1 MNAVDPRRGTWHA
14 GERAAQAR
22 AGTAEHMA
30 HVGPQVIR
38 PFMPDQHR
46 VFFAQLPFVVVGA
59 LDAAGQPW
67 ASILTGLPGFM
78 HSPHPQRLEIAAA
91 PVAGD
96 PLQDA
101 LRLGAPIGLL
111 GIELPTRRR
120 NRMNG
125 FVIVRDGNG
134 FAVEVEESFGNCP
147 QYIQRRDYVAFSP
160 ASGAA
165 ESFDGLPDEAAA
177 LIRRADTMFVAS
189 AAPTDD
195 GDYRVDV
202 SHRGGRPGFLGIDRR
217 NDPKA
222 AAIVVPDF
230 RGNGFFQTLGNL
242 TAYPKA
248 GLLIP
253 DFATG
258 DLLQIAGDA
267 EIVWDGPEVEAFP
280 GAQRLWKVR
289 PRIGHWLR
297 GAFPLR
303 FGEAELSPRSRAVG
317 VYAQG

>member
-1 MNAVDPRRGTWHA
+1 MNAMKPTRTVWHA
-14 GERAAQAR
+14 GERAAQQR
-22 AGTAEHMA
+22 AGTAQHMA
-30 HVGPQVIR
+30 EVGPQVIR

-46 VFFAQLPFVVVGA
+46 MFFAQLPFIVIGA
-59 LDAAGQPW
+59 LDALGQPW
-67 ASILTGLPGFM
+67 ASILSGLPGFVS
-78 HSPHPQRLEIAAA
+78 SPHPQRLEIASA
-91 PVAGD
+91 PVDRD
-96 PLQDA
+96 PVQDA

-125 FVIVRDGNG
+125 FILARDENG

-147 QYIQRRDYVAFSP
+147 QYIQKREYTSFAQENK
-160 ASGAA
+160 ATA
-165 ESFDGLPDEAAA
+165 ESFEGLPADAGD
-177 LIRRADTMFVAS
+177 LIRRADTMFVAT
-189 AAPTDD
+189 AAPTD

-202 SHRGGRPGFLGIDRR
+202 SHRGGRPGFLGIDH
-217 NDPKA
+217 NG
-222 AAIVVPDF
+222 AIVIPDF

-267 EIVWDGPEVEAFP
+267 EIVWEGPEVEAFP

-289 PRIGHWLR
+289 PRGGHWLR

-303 FGEAELSPRSRAVG
+303 FGEAELSPRSRVVG
-317 VYAQG
+317 VYAD

>member
-1 MNAVDPRRGTWHA
+1 MNAIDPSRTVWHA
-14 GERAAQAR
+14 GERTAQER
-22 AGTAEHMA
+22 AGSAEQMA
-30 HVGPQVIR
+30 RVGRQVIR

-46 VFFAQLPFVVVGA
+46 AFFAQLPFIVVGA
-59 LDAAGQPW
+59 LDAKGQPW
-67 ASILTGLPGFM
+67 ASMLTGLPGFA
-78 HSPHPQRLEIAAA
+78 HSPHPQRLEISAE
-91 PVAGD
+91 PVDGD

-101 LRLGAPIGLL
+101 LRLGAPVGLL

-125 FVIVRDGNG
+125 FILAKDENG

-147 QYIQRRDYVAFSP
+147 QYIQRRDYTAF
-160 ASGAA
+160 AQTSGTA
-165 ESFDGLPDEAAA
+165 ESFDGLPAEAAD

-189 AAPTDD
+189 AAPTD

-202 SHRGGRPGFLGIDRR
+202 SHRGGQPGFLGIDGTG
-217 NDPKA
+217 
-222 AAIVVPDF
+222 AIVVPDF
-230 RGNGFFQTLGNL
+230 RGNGFFQTIGNL

-267 EIVWDGPEVEAFP
+267 EIVWEGPEVEAYP

-289 PRIGHWLR
+289 PRHGHWLR

-317 VYAQG
+317 TYPS

>member
-1 MNAVDPRRGTWHA
+1 MNILNPKRPVWHA
-14 GERAAQAR
+14 GERAAQTR
-22 AGTAEHMA
+22 AGTAQHMA
-30 HVGPQVIR
+30 EVGPQVIR

-46 VFFAQLPFVVVGA
+46 VFFGQLPFVVVGA
-59 LDAAGQPW
+59 LDAEGQPW
-67 ASILTGLPGFM
+67 ASILTGLPGFVR
-78 HSPHPQRLEIAAA
+78 SPHPTRLEIAAE

-96 PLQDA
+96 PLRDA
-101 LRLGAPIGLL
+101 LRLGAPVGLL

-125 FVIVRDGNG
+125 FILAKDENG
-134 FAVEVEESFGNCP
+134 FAVAAEESFGNCP
-147 QYIQRRDYVAFSP
+147 QYIQRRDYASFAQDARP
-160 ASGAA
+160 AV
-165 ESFDGLPDEAAA
+165 ESFAGLPSDAAA
-177 LIRRADTMFVAS
+177 LVRRADTMFVVT
-189 AAPTDD
+189 AAPADD

-202 SHRGGRPGFLGIDRR
+202 SHRGGRPGFLGIE
-217 NDPKA
+217 A
-222 AAIVVPDF
+222 AGAVVVPDF

-242 TAYPKA
+242 TVYPRV

-267 EIVWDGPEVEAFP
+267 EIVWEGPEVEAYP

-289 PRIGHWLR
+289 PRRGHWLR

-303 FGEAELSPRSRAVG
+303 FGEAELSPRARMVG
-317 VYAQG
+317 TYPA